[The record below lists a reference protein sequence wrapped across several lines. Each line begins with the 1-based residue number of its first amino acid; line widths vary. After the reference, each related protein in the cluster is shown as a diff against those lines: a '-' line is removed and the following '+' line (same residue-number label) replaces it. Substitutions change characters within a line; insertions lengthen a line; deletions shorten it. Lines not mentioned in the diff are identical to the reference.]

1 MLRPAIIVSLIS
13 LLYSWVYIYC
23 SLFKNLFGYESEIIK
38 PAANLLFAAIGI
50 VLVLKSRKKIFVS
63 KSDNEINFALAF
75 VPLVIAAIDPLATY
89 LRSNSGKKLLIE
101 HYLGISALGWGL
113 LCAIIL
119 FAVVIVGIRF
129 SK

>member
-1 MLRPAIIVSLIS
+1 MLRPALFVSLVS
-13 LLYSWVYIYC
+13 LVYSWTYIYC
-23 SLFKNLFGYESEIIK
+23 SLFPNLLDYKSEIIK
-38 PAANLLFAAIGI
+38 PVANLIFAVFGI

-75 VPLVIAAIDPLATY
+75 VPLVIAAIDPFATY
-89 LRSNSGKKLLIE
+89 LRSDSGKKLLIE
-101 HYLGISALGWGL
+101 HFLGISALGWGL